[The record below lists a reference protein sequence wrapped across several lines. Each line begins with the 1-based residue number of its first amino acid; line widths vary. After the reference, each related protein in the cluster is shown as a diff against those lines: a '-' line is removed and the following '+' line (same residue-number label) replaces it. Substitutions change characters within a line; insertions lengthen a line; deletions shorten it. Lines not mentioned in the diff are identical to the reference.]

1 MTRRVARYDRA
12 PLRIRVDADLPVSPT
27 HAPATVTEEG
37 YLVVHAWIARD
48 GLLEYSDGVDTWM
61 EYRPREE
68 LEKAASTWQA
78 TPVTDDHPPVL
89 VSVDN
94 HSEYA
99 RGVTVEVLP
108 LETIDGVS
116 YLPARLSIRDA
127 ELIERIKS
135 GEQAEISIGFTSLV
149 VPAAGVTEYRFVQ
162 TDLLGNHN
170 AIVKRGRAGAAV
182 RVFMDG
188 IDVIVPT
195 TPVKE
200 QRMLKNKS
208 KRADEAPED
217 EDKKDSEEEERED
230 ELGAPVDEVEVI
242 GPDGQP
248 VMLPS
253 WVAALVEQARGMAP
267 VAPPAP
273 PASMERAP
281 APTLP
286 GRDSLTA
293 DAVSVLV
300 RKRARLERL
309 AVAAGIEETRVD
321 SLDDLGLSRAY
332 AVARVP
338 EAKALVAKF
347 DAHQLDAVV
356 AFASS
361 LPSKAK
367 EAPKTEERVD
377 ALDPFAP
384 HFGATKPVPQA
395 PAEYSDAELRAL
407 QKAGY

>member
-27 HAPATVTEEG
+27 HAPATITEEG

-68 LEKAASTWQA
+68 LEKAAATWLA

-99 RGVTVEVLP
+99 RGVTVEVLA
-108 LETIDGVS
+108 LENIDGVS

-127 ELIERIKS
+127 ELIERVKS

-200 QRMLKNKS
+200 HTM
-208 KRADEAPED
+208 ED
-217 EDKKDSEEEERED
+217 EDKKDSKEEERED
-230 ELGAPVDEVEVI
+230 ELGAPIDEIEVI

-281 APTLP
+281 APPLP

-347 DAHQLDAVV
+347 DAHQLEAVV

-361 LPSKAK
+361 LPVKAK

-395 PAEYSDAELRAL
+395 PAEFTDAELRAL
-407 QKAGY
+407 EKAGY